1 MNGTLTD
8 NLTSLMEKQ
17 GPGWQTPVSAFQGGK
32 CNMKLDT
39 VVYNFDPKNIP
50 SATVPSGTIL
60 SFQTKDCFSNRIE
73 SEDQLMDEL
82 DLSHNMNPAT
92 GPVYVEGAHP
102 GDVLRVDILDVVP
115 TGHGVVCAV
124 PGCGPLHA
132 TAETRTRVL
141 DAENGYAE
149 FNGMR
154 FALEPMIGVIGCT
167 PTEPIP
173 TGWVGDHGGNL
184 DCKLIKK
191 GASLYCP
198 VYVDGGL
205 FQLGDVHAVMGD
217 CELCGTGLE
226 VPALVTVRLT
236 LLRGKSIPYPV
247 LETSDKWYVLAHAKT
262 YSEAVTATTG
272 AMQQLLMQAYGWDA
286 TDAYLY
292 LSMQGDV
299 EICQAC
305 VPCSIDMI
313 LRCGVP
319 KQPGR
324 PLL

>member
-1 MNGTLTD
+1 MII
-8 NLTSLMEKQ
+8 
-17 GPGWQTPVSAFQGGK
+17 
-32 CNMKLDT
+32 DT
-39 VVYNFDPKNIP
+39 VVYSFDPRNAP
-50 SATVPSGTIL
+50 AARVDSGAIL
-60 SFQTKDCFSNRIE
+60 SFRTKDCFSDRIG
-73 SEDQLMDEL
+73 SENQLINDL
-82 DLSHNMNPAT
+82 DLSLGMNPAT
-92 GPVYVEGAHP
+92 GPVYVEGACP
-102 GDVLRVDILDVVP
+102 GDILRVDILDVVP
-115 TGHGVVCAV
+115 AGRGVVCSI
-124 PGCGPLHA
+124 PGCGPLHD

-141 DAENGYAE
+141 ETENGFAE
-149 FNGMR
+149 FNGVR
-154 FALEPMIGVIGCT
+154 FALDPMIGVIGCT
-167 PTEPIP
+167 PAEPIP

-184 DCKLIKK
+184 DCKLVKK

-198 VYVDGGL
+198 VYVAGAL

-226 VPALVTVRLT
+226 IPAVVTVRLT
-236 LLRGKSIPYPV
+236 LMKGRSIPYPV
-247 LETSDKWYVLAHAKT
+247 LETQEKWYTLAHAKT
-262 YSEAVTATTG
+262 YDEAVTLTAG

-286 TDAYLY
+286 TDAFLY
-292 LSMQGDV
+292 LSLQGDV